1 MAPKGIPEWKQPGFD
16 DDDKIREKDLKYQ
29 AQVGGGDICHLVP
42 SLTLLSSQGFWGA
55 IWFMKNEMKVA
66 KAFYFCFFGAFGSLF
81 PLFAVF
87 FKGIAMDAFQT
98 GLLIGIR
105 PIIEYLATP
114 FWHGISDRFQ
124 AGKVLL
130 LLSLSCWIV
139 FTVPV
144 YYIHP
149 PVVSC
154 KIWNNSQYELMEPD
168 YMAEMERNKRSVAVA
183 AHRGRPVLSSEP
195 EVLDHLSH
203 IYIDDTEPQP
213 VKRRK
218 RDIYQD
224 YKWAPGY
231 LVGNSPYRVNFNDT
245 NQDNAKRSVWVT
257 PSFSN
262 EVFEKSGVEKVFFLL
277 LLTVIIGEFFS
288 SPAIALADS
297 AIITSLGE
305 QQDQYGAQRMYGS
318 IGWGVLMFIMGIVL
332 DYSNVW
338 PDAKCSPNQG
348 ERNYNVCFF
357 MFSVMM
363 FLAFIFATQIQFR

>member
-1 MAPKGIPEWKQPGFD
+1 
-16 DDDKIREKDLKYQ
+16 
-29 AQVGGGDICHLVP
+29 
-42 SLTLLSSQGFWGA
+42 
-55 IWFMKNEMKVA
+55 MKVA

-130 LLSLSCWIV
+130 LLSLACWIV

-154 KIWNNSQYELMEPD
+154 KYWNNSHYELMEPD
-168 YMAEMERNKRSVAVA
+168 YMVEMERNKRSVDHHAVFSA
-183 AHRGRPVLSSEP
+183 EP
-195 EVLDHLSH
+195 LDQISH
-203 IYIDDTEPQP
+203 IYIDDVEPMAR
-213 VKRRK
+213 VKR
-218 RDIYQD
+218 DVHQE

-231 LVGNSPYRVNFNDT
+231 VVGNSPYRINFNNTDK
-245 NQDNAKRSVWVT
+245 DYEKRSVWIT

-262 EVFEKSGVEKVFFLL
+262 EVFEKSGVGKVFFLL
-277 LLTVIIGEFFS
+277 LLVVIIGEFFS

-305 QQDQYGAQRMYGS
+305 KQDQYGAQRMYGS
-318 IGWGVLMFIMGIVL
+318 IGWGVLMFVMGIVL

-338 PDAKCSPNQG
+338 PDAKCNPNPG

>member
-1 MAPKGIPEWKQPGFD
+1 MAPKGIPDWKQPGFD

-29 AQVGGGDICHLVP
+29 AQVGRRFCHFPP
-42 SLTLLSSQGFWGA
+42 SLTSSSQGFWGA

-98 GLLIGIR
+98 GILIGIR

-130 LLSLSCWIV
+130 LLSLACWIV

-154 KIWNNSQYELMEPD
+154 KIWNHSQYQLMEPD
-168 YMAEMERNKRSVAVA
+168 YMAAMERDKRSAD
-183 AHRGRPVLSSEP
+183 HRWPVLSSEP
-195 EVLDHLSH
+195 EVMDQLSH
-203 IYIDDTEPQP
+203 IYIDEVEP
-213 VKRRK
+213 VKRSK

-231 LVGNSPYRVNFNDT
+231 LVGNSPYRINFNDSHR
-245 NQDNAKRSVWVT
+245 DYEKRSVWVT

-297 AIITSLGE
+297 AIITSLGDK
-305 QQDQYGAQRMYGS
+305 QDQYGAQRMYGS
-318 IGWGVLMFIMGIVL
+318 IGWGVLMFVMGIVL

-338 PDAKCSPNQG
+338 PDAKCDPNPG